1 MADGYEYHI
10 MLDGEVR
17 TFQNIEDVYDF
28 FKKMRKR
35 HGISHVY
42 QTTLA
47 REFRRLANYI
57 STNSDNTFMSRN
69 VALLM
74 GHVQNA
80 KNGFDAGCYAVEE
93 YPTSDYCVWLCSEE
107 NALLR
112 ALQFVLARKDAGSHR
127 YGLCMAEKKNI
138 VTVTVNIHRSTV
150 DALDI
155 LGFQNGLTREEV
167 INMALRKYCQFHS
180 GENYVHAS

>member
-28 FKKMRKR
+28 FKKKRKR

-57 STNSDNTFMSRN
+57 STNSNNTFMSRN

-112 ALQFVLARKDAGSHR
+112 ALQFVLARTGKFQSVPCSCLY
-127 YGLCMAEKKNI
+127 YGRGHPFHVRNLHGYSGQPRRSVSGQSLC
-138 VTVTVNIHRSTV
+138 IH
-150 DALDI
+150 
-155 LGFQNGLTREEV
+155 
-167 INMALRKYCQFHS
+167 
-180 GENYVHAS
+180 VH